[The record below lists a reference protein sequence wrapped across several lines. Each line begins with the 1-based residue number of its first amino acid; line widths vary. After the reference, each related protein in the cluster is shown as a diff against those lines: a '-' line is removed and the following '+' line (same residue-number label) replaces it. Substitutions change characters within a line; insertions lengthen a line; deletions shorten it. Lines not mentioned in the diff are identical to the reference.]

1 MNTTI
6 VGHTVTIVRQ
16 GGHVIAEPKTLDG
29 KKGDTLQ
36 IGSTEG
42 TFRVVFVPWPFA
54 EREEANGVENKD
66 NKHKVLTFDKS
77 GAFDFFCYLTPP
89 GGTELKYA
97 KRPDGHPDGGHGNV
111 HP

>member
-16 GGHVIAEPKTLDG
+16 GGHVIADPQTLDV

-42 TFRVVFVPWPFA
+42 TFRVVFVPWPFG
-54 EREEANGVENKD
+54 EKEEAKGVENKD
-66 NKHKVLTFDKS
+66 KVLTFDKI

-97 KRPDGHPDGGHGNV
+97 TSPDGHPGGGHGNV

>member
-6 VGHTVTIVRQ
+6 VGHTVKIARS
-16 GGHVIAEPKTLDG
+16 GNHVIAEPKTLDV

-36 IGSTEG
+36 INSTDG
-42 TFRVVFVPWPFA
+42 TFRVKFVPWPFA
-54 EREEANGVENKD
+54 EKEAADEVTDK
-66 NKHKVLTFDKS
+66 KKVLTFDKT
-77 GAFDFFCYLTPP
+77 GPFDFFCYLTPP

-97 KRPDGHPDGGHGNV
+97 MSRAGLPDGGHSNV